1 MSPAQA
7 SVATSKPHN
16 GTVGPSSLHFPNRLE
31 TPLQSPLTATS
42 PTTPSTPFTAIKSP
56 TSPHPLHRSQPK
68 PSPIQTSPSQG
79 SSPQRPRTTR
89 EDDDRVSQLARDL
102 ESAMNPTPTEPVPQ
116 PYFLQGKGLLQRI
129 PSQVSMDDG
138 LLDDHQ
144 DFEGQFSEE
153 SENDG
158 DLSGAQ
164 GLSRGGSL
172 RRQRSGGKRRFRITR
187 SRSRSRSKGRLESNK
202 PALMPIEVGYPSV
215 LTSSDWP
222 YDKSPPSQTLLDP
235 LSGGGASGGGH
246 RDGRGPRSPP
256 STPGL
261 DTQPGTSQSS
271 ATRLLLQINGQQQY
285 HHQQQV
291 QKHQYHVQQLQQP
304 NHSRQTSMA
313 SMQSSKFRAGPHLPF
328 ADSVTIGNPI
338 RVGRGIG
345 SFTVYSITLTLC
357 DPAVASTAL
366 EPLRA
371 NRRAGNLSLGS
382 SVVERERQNRH
393 LTEAAGSV
401 AGQASS
407 SSSSSLSASHA
418 LGGLELPKTR
428 ASMAAQ
434 MMTRSL
440 SFPELGYSAERLL
453 MEIQPTERH
462 HAPGATSHKQYHS
475 EGGPLHQQH
484 KHSQA
489 TATTASAPQRVIH
502 VRKRYS
508 DFVTLRAHLV
518 ETFKDR
524 KRLNIFAGAGR
535 SKRNSRNLSSAAPPP
550 HHRVRAQNSRPITS
564 DEDEEEEEEENG
576 DEDEE
581 ANGGYL
587 NVGALSSHSRRY
599 SNNST
604 SNDSSSDPQWIATD
618 SIIRGLPK
626 LPPKRVVGKFR
637 PAFVEK
643 RRRELEY
650 FLEWVVAH
658 PVIGDCP
665 VVVQWFLG

>member
-1 MSPAQA
+1 M
-7 SVATSKPHN
+7 
-16 GTVGPSSLHFPNRLE
+16 
-31 TPLQSPLTATS
+31 
-42 PTTPSTPFTAIKSP
+42 
-56 TSPHPLHRSQPK
+56 
-68 PSPIQTSPSQG
+68 
-79 SSPQRPRTTR
+79 
-89 EDDDRVSQLARDL
+89 
-102 ESAMNPTPTEPVPQ
+102 
-116 PYFLQGKGLLQRI
+116 
-129 PSQVSMDDG
+129 
-138 LLDDHQ
+138 
-144 DFEGQFSEE
+144 
-153 SENDG
+153 
-158 DLSGAQ
+158 
-164 GLSRGGSL
+164 
-172 RRQRSGGKRRFRITR
+172 TR
-187 SRSRSRSKGRLESNK
+187 SRSRNRSKGRLESNK

-222 YDKSPPSQTLLDP
+222 FDKSPPSQTLLDP

-246 RDGRGPRSPP
+246 RDGRSPRSPP

-261 DTQPGTSQSS
+261 DTQPGTSESS
-271 ATRLLLQINGQQQY
+271 ATRLLSQINGQQQY

-291 QKHQYHVQQLQQP
+291 QKHQYHVQQLQQQ
-304 NHSRQTSMA
+304 NHSRQTSTA

-328 ADSVTIGNPI
+328 ADSVTIGSPI

-366 EPLRA
+366 ETLRA
-371 NRRAGNLSLGS
+371 NRRAGSLSLGS
-382 SVVERERQNRH
+382 CVVERERVSRH

-407 SSSSSLSASHA
+407 SLSSSLSTSHA
-418 LGGLELPKTR
+418 SGGLEPPRTR

-453 MEIQPTERH
+453 MGIQPMEGHRT
-462 HAPGATSHKQYHS
+462 PGTTSHKQYHS
-475 EGGPLHQQH
+475 DGGPQHQQQ
-484 KHSQA
+484 KHTQA
-489 TATTASAPQRVIH
+489 TAATTTSVPQRVIH

-508 DFVTLRAHLV
+508 DFVTLRAHLI

-524 KRLNIFAGAGR
+524 QRLNIFAGR
-535 SKRNSRNLSSAAPPP
+535 SKQSSRNLSSAAPPP
-550 HHRVRAQNSRPITS
+550 HHRVRAQNSQPITS
-564 DEDEEEEEEENG
+564 DEDEEEA
-576 DEDEE
+576 DEDEDE
-581 ANGGYL
+581 SEEVNEGYL

-599 SNNST
+599 GNNSM
-604 SNDSSSDPQWIATD
+604 SNDSSSDSQWIATD

-665 VVVQWFLG
+665 VVVQWFLGESQ

>member
-1 MSPAQA
+1 MSPLA
-7 SVATSKPHN
+7 AT
-16 GTVGPSSLHFPNRLE
+16 L
-31 TPLQSPLTATS
+31 
-42 PTTPSTPFTAIKSP
+42 PTTPLTPFTAVKSP
-56 TSPHPLHRSQPK
+56 NSPHPLQRSQPK
-68 PSPIQTSPSQG
+68 PSPIQTSPQQG
-79 SSPQRPRTTR
+79 GTPQRTRTTH

-116 PYFLQGKGLLQRI
+116 PYFLQGKGLLERI

-153 SENDG
+153 SDG
-158 DLSGAQ
+158 NEGDNLNGAQ
-164 GLSRGGSL
+164 GLSKANSSL

-187 SRSRSRSKGRLESNK
+187 SRSRNRSKGRVEGNK

-222 YDKSPPSQTLLDP
+222 FDKSPPSQTLLDP
-235 LSGGGASGGGH
+235 LSGVASGNGH
-246 RDGRGPRSPP
+246 RSHRSPP
-256 STPGL
+256 VTPGL
-261 DTQPGTSQSS
+261 ESQPGTSTSS
-271 ATRLLLQINGQQQY
+271 ATRLLSQINGQQQY

-291 QKHQYHVQQLQQP
+291 QKHQYHVQQLQQQQYQQI
-304 NHSRQTSMA
+304 HSRQTSTA

-366 EPLRA
+366 ETLRA
-371 NRRAGNLSLGS
+371 NRQVGNLSLGS
-382 SVVERERQNRH
+382 SVVGMGREDSH
-393 LTEAAGSV
+393 LTGAAGS
-401 AGQASS
+401 ASGQVSS
-407 SSSSSLSASHA
+407 SSWSSLSTSHA
-418 LGGLELPKTR
+418 AGGLAPPRTR
-428 ASMAAQ
+428 ASLAAQ
-434 MMTRSL
+434 VMTRSL
-440 SFPELGYSAERLL
+440 SFPELGHSAERLL
-453 MEIQPTERH
+453 MDIQPTEDVPR
-462 HAPGATSHKQYHS
+462 APGTTSHKQYHS
-475 EGGPLHQQH
+475 EGGHQHQQRH
-484 KHSQA
+484 LSQA
-489 TATTASAPQRVIH
+489 TIVASPPRVIH

-518 ETFKDR
+518 ETFKDK
-524 KRLNIFAGAGR
+524 KRLSIFSGR
-535 SKRNSRNLSSAAPPP
+535 SKNSRNLSTAATPSR
-550 HHRVRAQNSRPITS
+550 RVHAQNSQPITS
-564 DEDEEEEEEENG
+564 DEYDEEEEDGNG
-576 DEDEE
+576 DDDEE
-581 ANGGYL
+581 SNEGYL
-587 NVGALSSHSRRY
+587 NVGSSPSHSRRHN
-599 SNNST
+599 SNSM
-604 SNDSSSDPQWIATD
+604 SNDSSSDHWIATD

-665 VVVQWFLG
+665 VVVQWFLGESH